1 MFFNVVLSFNGSV
14 VYVLQKGFFSPLIYP
29 LEARVQDWIT
39 KKVKKEKKNNHDKK
53 IMTTQIRF
61 FFVSLCFAFIGRP
74 LEGVIE

>member
-14 VYVLQKGFFSPLIYP
+14 VYVLQKGFFLLSFTHSKLVFRIG
-29 LEARVQDWIT
+29 LQKSR
-39 KKVKKEKKNNHDKK
+39 KKKNNHDKK